1 VTDTIRILIADDDAL
16 VRAGLKLILG
26 AHPELMVVGEAPN
39 GKVAVHMFRDLLPDV
54 VLMDIRMPERSGLS
68 ATEEILRT
76 HPSANIV
83 VLTTF
88 DTDEF
93 VVRALKSGAR
103 GFLLKDTEPAEL
115 VRSVRV
121 AAAGQATLS
130 PSVITQLV
138 AQVPEVGVS
147 NTAGTNKTGD
157 PSHGS
162 GAVVHPSDR
171 ARRDENAYA
180 HLLELTDRELD
191 VARAVAV
198 GMSNSQIA
206 EHLFLSVPTVK
217 THLSRVFDKLGVDN
231 RVQVAL
237 TITAAK
243 LNT

>member
-1 VTDTIRILIADDDAL
+1 MTDTIRILIADDDAL

-26 AHPELMVVGEAPN
+26 AHPELVIAGEAPN
-39 GKVAVHMFRDLLPDV
+39 GEVAVHMFRELLPDV

-76 HPSANIV
+76 HPSANLV

-121 AAAGQATLS
+121 AASGQPTLS

-138 AQVPEVGVS
+138 AQVPHPGADVPTVTKTETTEDTS
-147 NTAGTNKTGD
+147 HIAADPLERAKQDGTYTFL
-157 PSHGS
+157 
-162 GAVVHPSDR
+162 R
-171 ARRDENAYA
+171 
-180 HLLELTDRELD
+180 ELTDRELD
-191 VARAVAV
+191 VARAVAA
-198 GMSNSQIA
+198 GMSNSEIA
-206 EHLFLSVPTVK
+206 ESLFLSVPTVK

-237 TITAAK
+237 IVTAAK